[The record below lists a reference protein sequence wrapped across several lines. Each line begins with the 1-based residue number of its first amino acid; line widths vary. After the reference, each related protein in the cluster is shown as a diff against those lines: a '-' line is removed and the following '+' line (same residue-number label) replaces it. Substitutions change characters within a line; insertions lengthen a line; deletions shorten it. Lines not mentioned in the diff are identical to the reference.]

1 MLLALL
7 VKLPRPEVPAPQAPL
22 GASLW
27 SATAPAQLDSRLLGH
42 PDSQL
47 EEELQA
53 EALVAA
59 REIARA
65 KPAQA
70 RVSIGR

>member
-1 MLLALL
+1 M
-7 VKLPRPEVPAPQAPL
+7 RSQ
-22 GASLW
+22 
-27 SATAPAQLDSRLLGH
+27 SATAPARLDSRLLGH

-53 EALVAA
+53 EALAAA

-65 KPAQA
+65 KPAQV